1 MRKTISK
8 ITAGLI
14 VSSMLVG
21 TSSVAYARDADIP
34 QAKLHWN
41 QTHQVIDG
49 FGASQSCDVY
59 ADQIYEFDKRDE
71 VMDLLFSGEKGIGLS
86 ILRSEVGNGLN
97 MPTIHPDP
105 ETWDFTAY
113 EPEQWVLHEAKKRGV
128 EKIMSTVW
136 SPPAWMKTTNRIV
149 RGGHLKKEC
158 YQDYAEYLVNYVK
171 GYKEHHGV
179 EINAVS
185 IANEPEYA
193 APWQSCLW
201 SPEEFSDF
209 LANYLKPV
217 FEKEHLDT
225 DIIVGEEGTWTDKRL
240 SAVYEKPEALE
251 AMDIVGGHYY
261 HGQPHEFTKAKEHNK
276 RVWETEVSD
285 TLHSTTDFKDGVK
298 WSRYVHD
305 FMTKSD
311 ANAFLYWLGASYKTN
326 NESLIRLQENG
337 SYIAAKR
344 LYSLGNFSKYVR
356 PGYVRMDI
364 DENPYGNLHLSAYK
378 NPETGEFAIVA
389 VNDGQNNETF
399 DLNFD
404 GITCGEL
411 TPHITNERY
420 NLETFKPIGA
430 ENGKFRLSVSGYTT
444 ITYTGTANS
453 REPEKRVWR
462 LEDELADW
470 SKIYSRSDDWMI
482 ERNNPYNAFDH
493 DLTRARRTSK
503 SLQNIVYRLDSMTDF
518 EAVIYYH
525 MALEGLSF
533 ETSTDGEHWTAL
545 DYRYDPPTLTG
556 GFWERIVVKP
566 EKKLEEGTQ
575 FLRIN
580 FDGGGKAWNKH
591 LTKIHIN

>member
-193 APWQSCLW
+193 APWQ
-201 SPEEFSDF
+201 
-209 LANYLKPV
+209 PV

-580 FDGGGKAWNKH
+580 FDGGGKAWDKH